1 MVTLNDTE
9 PADTTKF
16 RLIGKSVLSYR
27 FIIPHAEKLFV
38 GDILKIT
45 DTAKGYSFYAKVSD
59 LVHESNFADE
69 RWDTRPFSEQFYGLG
84 EDVFIGVEAVPLGFV
99 DENGTFRKPRTVP
112 TKFSSVTIPE
122 TKDFG
127 FLTRVMGD
135 IEVGVMRTGQGVLKD
150 VPVRI
155 PSKVLPQHMGVF
167 ATTGMGKSNFMK
179 TFCASCMKMQ
189 KFGLLMVDPHGEYVR
204 GGQSSTGDRTLGLVH
219 YNAGMDGL
227 CVFTISETDRKKYL
241 LNSLWLDYDDFRMTD
256 LALLYDISQAQ
267 RDVIE
272 TLDEFEGNEIIP
284 FFLQANVDTLQDEVK
299 QDRYAG
305 PYPHIANKL
314 AAFHPGT
321 LSVIQRRLKNIVQ
334 GNRKFFRESGSC
346 IPEILRHLH
355 DNKVVLIDIPRMGER
370 SELFILSMITRRI
383 MQDHR
388 KSAEEFGVETEPAEQ
403 KKVLITIE
411 EAQRVLG
418 AGGSSTQV
426 FRECAMEGRKF
437 GVGLCVVTQ
446 QPKNVDPKVLAQIN
460 TFVVMGL
467 GDRGDRDIIM
477 GSAKQDLSKM
487 EIEIQTLDQGEAIIS
502 TIGIPFPVS
511 TRIHRFEDYVS
522 GLNRE
527 KTKKISEGLD
537 PGFHGISGTGP
548 GFS

>member
-1 MVTLNDTE
+1 MVTLNDI
-9 PADTTKF
+9 DTTDATKF
-16 RLIGKSVLSYR
+16 RLIGRSVLSYR
-27 FIIPHAEKLFV
+27 FIIPHAAKLFV

-45 DTAKGYSFYAKVSD
+45 DTAKGYSFYAKVND

-69 RWDTRPFSEQFYGLG
+69 KWDTRPFAEHFYGLG

-99 DENGTFRKPRTVP
+99 DEHGIFKKPRTLP
-112 TKFSSVTIPE
+112 TKFSDVKIPE
-122 TKDFG
+122 TEDFA
-127 FLTRVMGD
+127 FLTKVMGD

-150 VPVRI
+150 IHVKI

-189 KFGLLMVDPHGEYVR
+189 KFGLLVVDPHGEYVR
-204 GGQSSTGDRTLGLVH
+204 GGQSSTGERTLGLVH
-219 YNAGMDGL
+219 YSAGMDGL
-227 CVFTISETDRKKYL
+227 CVFTISETDRKKYS

-256 LALLYDISQAQ
+256 LNLLYDLSQAQ
-267 RDVIE
+267 RDVVE
-272 TLDEFEGNEIIP
+272 SLEDFSGNEIIP
-284 FFLQANVDTLQDEVK
+284 FFLQVNVDTLQDEVK
-299 QDRYAG
+299 QGYYTG
-305 PYPHIANKL
+305 PYPQIADRL
-314 AAFHPGT
+314 GSFHPGT
-321 LSVIQRRLKNIVQ
+321 LQVIQRRLRNIVD
-334 GNRKFFRESGSC
+334 GNRKFFRESGSAVT
-346 IPEILRHLH
+346 EILRHLH

-383 MQDHR
+383 MQAHR
-388 KSAEEFGVETEPAEQ
+388 KSAEEFGIETESMEQ

-418 AGGSSTQV
+418 AGGSSTQI

-446 QPKNVDPKVLAQIN
+446 QPKNIDQKVLAQIN

-511 TRIHRFEDYVS
+511 TRIHYYEDYIA
-522 GLNRE
+522 GLNKE
-527 KTKKISEGLD
+527 PKKNIRDGLES
-537 PGFHGISGTGP
+537 GF
-548 GFS
+548 

>member
-1 MVTLNDTE
+1 MVTLNDIE
-9 PADTTKF
+9 NVDTTKF
-16 RLIGKSVLSYR
+16 RLIGRSVLSYR
-27 FIIPHAEKLFV
+27 FIIPHSAKLFV

-45 DTAKGYSFYAKVSD
+45 DTAKRYSFYAKVSD

-69 RWDTRPFSEQFYGLG
+69 RWDTRPFSEHFYGLG

-99 DENGTFRKPRTVP
+99 DENGVFRKPRTVP
-112 TKFSSVTIPE
+112 TKFSEVKIPE
-122 TKDFG
+122 SEDFA
-127 FLTRVMGD
+127 FLTKVMGD

-150 VPVRI
+150 LPVKI
-155 PSKVLPQHMGVF
+155 PSRVLPQHMGIF

-204 GGQSSTGDRTLGLVH
+204 GGQSSTGERTLGLVH
-219 YNAGMDGL
+219 YSAGMDGL
-227 CVFTISETDRKKYL
+227 AVFTISESDRKKYS

-256 LALLYDISQAQ
+256 LALLYDLSPAQ
-267 RDVIE
+267 WDVVE
-272 TLDEFEGNEIIP
+272 SLDDFPGNEVIP
-284 FFLQANVDTLQDEVK
+284 FFLKANVGTLQENVK
-299 QDRYAG
+299 GDQYTG
-305 PYPHIANKL
+305 PCPKIAEKL
-314 AAFHPGT
+314 VSFHPGT
-321 LSVIQRRLKNIVQ
+321 LEVIQRRLKNIVQ

-346 IPEILRHLH
+346 VPEILQYLH

-370 SELFILSMITRRI
+370 SELFVLSMITRRI
-383 MQDHR
+383 MQAHR
-388 KSAEEFGVETEPAEQ
+388 TSAEEFGIGTEPTEQ

-418 AGGSSTQV
+418 SGGSSTQI

-446 QPKNVDPKVLAQIN
+446 QPKNIDQKVLAQIN

-511 TRIHRFEDYVS
+511 TRIHKFEDYLDRLNKEKKQRITD
-522 GLNRE
+522 GLA
-527 KTKKISEGLD
+527 T
-537 PGFHGISGTGP
+537 